1 MTRFGQVRRLL
12 LGAMVAGD
20 ILLINL
26 AVAVAYWIRYELQW
40 IRPVAE
46 YNYASFGDYIP
57 MGLGLTAILLLVFQ
71 LDGLYQRRRGQSWMT
86 ELPMILRGTLIGIA
100 LLIVFFFL
108 YRPYFYS
115 RLLLLYSGALV
126 VVLLTCSRI
135 VWDWI
140 WWKLRKRGIGVDRLL
155 IVGLGQVGRAIMRG
169 VMVRPDLGY
178 EIAGFVDDDPGKA
191 ANGIGPFRGLG
202 DIGALSSVIREQRID
217 EVIVALPWQYHRTIM
232 NIVDNCERQNV
243 RARIVPDLFQISL
256 NRMDIDDI
264 NGIPLLGF
272 KRVSIKGWNL
282 AVKRAIDVIFS
293 SIVLLL
299 LSPPMACI
307 ALAIKLGSPGTV
319 LFAQTRV
326 GKGGHPFI
334 ALKFR
339 SMRAGADQEVSELAD
354 RNEATGPI
362 FKIRR
367 DPRVTP
373 VGRFLRRTSLDELPQ
388 LYNVL
393 RGEMSLVG
401 PRPPIPSE
409 VSQYKEWHRDRL
421 AVSPGLTGL
430 WQVSGRSDVTFDEM
444 VLMDIYYIENWSL
457 WLDFRIMLRTI
468 PTVLFADGAY

>member
-191 ANGIGPFRGLG
+191 ANGIGPSVAWAIPELCPR
-202 DIGALSSVIREQRID
+202 SS
-217 EVIVALPWQYHRTIM
+217 
-232 NIVDNCERQNV
+232 
-243 RARIVPDLFQISL
+243 
-256 NRMDIDDI
+256 
-264 NGIPLLGF
+264 G
-272 KRVSIKGWNL
+272 
-282 AVKRAIDVIFS
+282 S
-293 SIVLLL
+293 S
-299 LSPPMACI
+299 
-307 ALAIKLGSPGTV
+307 
-319 LFAQTRV
+319 
-326 GKGGHPFI
+326 
-334 ALKFR
+334 
-339 SMRAGADQEVSELAD
+339 E
-354 RNEATGPI
+354 
-362 FKIRR
+362 
-367 DPRVTP
+367 
-373 VGRFLRRTSLDELPQ
+373 
-388 LYNVL
+388 
-393 RGEMSLVG
+393 
-401 PRPPIPSE
+401 
-409 VSQYKEWHRDRL
+409 
-421 AVSPGLTGL
+421 
-430 WQVSGRSDVTFDEM
+430 
-444 VLMDIYYIENWSL
+444 
-457 WLDFRIMLRTI
+457 
-468 PTVLFADGAY
+468 

>member
-1 MTRFGQVRRLL
+1 MTRFGQARRLL

-26 AVAVAYWIRYELQW
+26 AVAVAYWIRYDLQW
-40 IRPVAE
+40 IRAVAE
-46 YNYASFGDYIP
+46 YNYVSFWDYIP
-57 MGLGLTAILLLVFQ
+57 ASLGLTALLLIVFQ
-71 LDGLYQRRRGQSWMT
+71 LDGLYRRRRGQSWMA
-86 ELPMILRGTLIGIA
+86 EFPIILRGTLIGIA

-115 RLLLLYSGALV
+115 RLLLVYSGALI
-126 VVLLTCSRI
+126 VVLLTCSRM

-140 WWKLRKRGIGVDRLL
+140 WGRLRRRGVGVDRLL

-178 EIAGFVDDDPGKA
+178 EIVGFVDDDPGKA
-191 ANGIGPFRGLG
+191 TDGIGPFRGLG
-202 DIGALSSVIREQRID
+202 DIAALSSVIREQRID
-217 EVIVALPWQYHRTIM
+217 EVIVTLPWQYHRTIM

-272 KRVSIKGWNL
+272 RRVSIKGWNL
-282 AVKRAIDVIFS
+282 AVKRAIDVIVS
-293 SIVLLL
+293 SAGLFLLA
-299 LSPPMACI
+299 PVMACI
-307 ALAIKLGSPGTV
+307 SLAIKLGSHGPV

-326 GKGGHPFI
+326 GKGGRPFV

-339 SMRAGADQEVSELAD
+339 SMREGADQEISQLAD

-362 FKIRR
+362 FKIRQ
-367 DPRVTP
+367 DPRVTA
-373 VGRFLRRTSLDELPQ
+373 VGRFIRRLSLDELPQ
-388 LYNVL
+388 LYNIL
-393 RGEMSLVG
+393 RGEMSLIG
-401 PRPPIPSE
+401 PRPPIPAE
-409 VSQYKEWHRDRL
+409 VNQYKEWHRERL

-457 WLDFRIMLRTI
+457 WLDFRIMFRTI

>member
-1 MTRFGQVRRLL
+1 
-12 LGAMVAGD
+12 
-20 ILLINL
+20 
-26 AVAVAYWIRYELQW
+26 
-40 IRPVAE
+40 
-46 YNYASFGDYIP
+46 
-57 MGLGLTAILLLVFQ
+57 
-71 LDGLYQRRRGQSWMT
+71 
-86 ELPMILRGTLIGIA
+86 MILRGTLIGIA

-155 IVGLGQVGRAIMRG
+155 IVGLGQVGRAIMRA

-178 EIAGFVDDDPGKA
+178 EIVGFVDDDPGKA
-191 ANGIGPFRGLG
+191 TDGIGPFRGMG
-202 DIGALSSVIREQRID
+202 DTGALSSVIREQRID
-217 EVIVALPWQYHRTIM
+217 EVIVTLPWQYHRTIM

-272 KRVSIKGWNL
+272 KQVSIRGWNL

-293 SIVLLL
+293 SIGLLL
-299 LSPPMACI
+299 LSPLMACI
-307 ALAIKLGSPGTV
+307 ALAIKLGSPGPV

-326 GKGGHPFI
+326 GKGGRPFI

-339 SMRAGADQEVSELAD
+339 SMRAGADQEVSDLAD

-362 FKIRR
+362 FKIRL

-409 VSQYKEWHRDRL
+409 VRQYKEWHRERL